1 MNSLFGIP
9 INSVMVTLLAVF
21 GLGVALTAFF
31 ALRSPVLF
39 RMAVRNIP
47 RRRAQTA
54 LIVAGLML
62 ATLLFSASI
71 STGDTLANSIRIQL
85 LKGRGLV
92 DEAITSSA
100 RDATGQ
106 PAGMDA
112 GVVGRVKDALVDAPV
127 DGVMGAYVLRAPV
140 VAPTSQRNE
149 PRVQVLGLDPASLSQ
164 GFEPLEDADGRVLDL
179 AALAP
184 GEVYLSAD
192 AAESLNAGPGD
203 ALAVFLAAQPTM
215 LTVRGVLATRG
226 NGIASMAAVA
236 RLEQV
241 QTWAGAPGKVNR
253 IFVSN
258 DGGLVDGA
266 EGTDAVEAALE
277 PLVEELDLTVDPV
290 KRDALTTADSAGAA
304 FTSIFILFGNFSMIA
319 GILLIFLI
327 FVMLAAERKRELG
340 IARAIGAQRGH
351 IVRLFAFEGALY
363 SLMAAA
369 VGSLL
374 GVVVGAVMV
383 GVVASALGQVG
394 LEVHFAF
401 RWQSI
406 VIAYSLGMAV
416 TYVAVVGSSVRASV
430 LNIVRAVRDLPE
442 PAAHGA
448 PLRALWREPWLTA
461 RRGLGQLARMRPGGL
476 RVLTLGMVGAW
487 MRLAG
492 GLARGGYLLVVLGV
506 LAVQAGLAGEQLGVF
521 LLGLSLVAMGLP
533 LVARHALRLP
543 DRIAYTCAG
552 VLVVALWILPWEPE
566 DIGLPEL
573 SAGIEMFV
581 LSGVMLV
588 VGAVWVIVYN
598 MHFLVEPLAW
608 LLGRGRRLA
617 PVVRTAVAYPMANR
631 FRTGMTLAMFS
642 LVVFT
647 LTVVGFIIAAFS
659 SAFEDTR
666 TFSGGFDVSAD
677 VSFTNPIPDM
687 AAALAAAPGIDTAQI
702 TAMGQVSG
710 LPVRIVQDET
720 ENEPRDWFVTG
731 VDAGYADAI
740 TYGFV
745 LRADGYEDD
754 AAVWRALRE
763 EPGTAVVA
771 SFIVPARSDFN
782 VQVGGENFRLEG
794 FYRDDPSLPEV
805 YLTITEPTGGAS
817 TRLRVIGVLDE
828 QAAFAN
834 TVVTAHETIAAIA
847 PVQLPYLGYQF
858 ILDDPAQAPA
868 FAEALEKGFV
878 ANGLRATDL
887 AAEIREQSQLN
898 ITFNRLIQGFM
909 GLGLVVGIAALG
921 VIASRSVVE
930 RRTQIGVLR
939 AVGFERVMLA
949 GSFLIESSL
958 VALLGIL
965 TGLALAFGLSVSIIN
980 SIGESFASVEYRV
993 PWGTVLLVFGIAYG
1007 ASMLMTLLPALQAA
1021 RLYPAEALRFDE

>member
-9 INSVMVTLLAVF
+9 INSVMIALLAVF
-21 GLGVALTAFF
+21 GAGVALTAFF

-71 STGDTLANSIRIQL
+71 STGDTLANSIRVQL
-85 LKGRGLV
+85 LKGTGLV
-92 DEAITSSA
+92 DETITSSA

-106 PAGMDA
+106 SAALEAQVVDRVREALAG
-112 GVVGRVKDALVDAPV
+112 APV

-140 VAPTSQRNE
+140 VAPASVRNE
-149 PRVQVLGLDPASLSQ
+149 PRVQVLGLDPEALGQ
-164 GFEPLEDADGRVLDL
+164 GFEPLEDADGQPLELTTL
-179 AALAP
+179 AL

-203 ALAVFLAAQPTM
+203 ALAVYLSAQPTM
-215 LTVRGVLATRG
+215 LTVRAVLGSRG
-226 NGIASMAAVA
+226 NGMAAMAAVA
-236 RLEQV
+236 RLDQV
-241 QTWAGAPGKVNR
+241 QAWAGEPGKVNR

-258 DGGLVDGA
+258 DGGLVNGA

-277 PLVEELDLTVDPV
+277 PLAEELELTVDPV
-290 KRDALTTADSAGAA
+290 KRDALTTADSAGSA

-340 IARAIGAQRGH
+340 IARAIGAHRGH
-351 IVRLFAFEGALY
+351 IVQLFAFEGALY

-442 PAAHGA
+442 PPSH
-448 PLRALWREPWLTA
+448 PTLLRILWQGPWRTL
-461 RRGLGQLARMRPGGL
+461 RGGLGQLAGGHPGGL
-476 RVLTLGMVGAW
+476 RVLTLGVARAW
-487 MRLAG
+487 ARLAG
-492 GLARGGYLLVVLGV
+492 GLLRSGYLLALLGV
-506 LAVQAGLAGEQLGVF
+506 FQVQAGLAGKQLGIF
-521 LLGLSLVAMGLP
+521 LLGLSMVGMGAP

-543 DRIAYTCAG
+543 DRIAYTLAG
-552 VLVVALWILPWEPE
+552 ALVVALWILPWEPQ
-566 DIGLPEL
+566 DLGLPEL

-647 LTVVGFIIAAFS
+647 LTVVGFIIAAFT

-666 TFSGGFDVSAD
+666 VFSGGFDVSAD

-687 AAALAAAPGIDTAQI
+687 AAALAAAPGVDAGQVTVL
-702 TAMGQVSG
+702 GQVSG
-710 LPVRIVQDET
+710 LPVRIVQDGT
-720 ENEPRDWFVTG
+720 ANEPRDWFVTG
-731 VDAGYADAI
+731 VDAGYAEHI
-740 TYGFV
+740 TYGFM
-745 LRADGYEDD
+745 LRADGYADD

-771 SFIVPARSDFN
+771 SFIVPARSEFN
-782 VQVGGENFRLEG
+782 VQLGGESFRLEG

-828 QAAFAN
+828 QAVFAN
-834 TVVTAHETIAAIA
+834 TVVTAHETLAAIA
-847 PVQLPYLGYQF
+847 PVQLPFLSYQF
-858 ILDDPAQAPA
+858 TLADPAQAPA
-868 FAEALEKGFV
+868 FADALEADFV
-878 ANGLRATDL
+878 VNGLRATDL
-887 AAEIREQSQLN
+887 AAAIQEQTQLN

-939 AVGFERVMLA
+939 AVGFERTMVA

-958 VALLGIL
+958 VALLGIV

-993 PWGTVLLVFGIAYG
+993 PWGTVGLVFGIAYG